1 MDEQISPKNNPFG
14 GKFIK
19 LLIDIFHTFQKILAE
34 AMILTLHINVAN
46 FFSNFIP

>member
-1 MDEQISPKNNPFG
+1 MNRFLQRIILL